1 MDKAN
6 LSNKN
11 QARKKAIKFL
21 KSYKV
26 GATKPQSLFETV
38 RFKICCLLAL
48 DEAELGWAGEEKEDI
63 ERFIK
68 MYLDMLDTEKANL
81 TGFLKKVNNSGQ
93 SKINV

>member
-6 LSNKN
+6 LSNKR
-11 QARKKAIKFL
+11 QARKKAISFL

-26 GATKPQSLFETV
+26 GATKPLSLFETV

-48 DEAELGWAGEEKEDI
+48 EEAELGWAGEEKEEI

-68 MYLDMLDTEKANL
+68 MYLEMLDNEKADL
-81 TGFLKKVNNSGQ
+81 TEFLKKVNNSGQ
-93 SKINV
+93 SKIKS

>member
-6 LSNKN
+6 LSNKKR
-11 QARKKAIKFL
+11 ARTKVIKFL

-26 GATKPQSLFETV
+26 SATKPISLFETV

-48 DEAELGWAGEEKEDI
+48 EEAELGWAGEEKVEI

-68 MYLDMLDTEKANL
+68 IYLEMLDNEKANL
-81 TGFLKKVNNSGQ
+81 TEFLKKVNNSGQ
-93 SKINV
+93 SKIKG